1 MGKRIAL
8 LLTLLL
14 ALASCARAAQSDLTT
29 PRTGFAVAAP
39 AQEDGRVAL
48 YDRPDPASDVLMAY
62 YSGAPLT
69 VLSLEKAGMVK
80 VQSGVQ
86 GASIMGYMREGDLR
100 YGLEAMRTVP
110 QAYMSIELVRDV
122 DIYAYPDG
130 MAEKIGHISAGE
142 TVLTCG
148 QNDGQ
153 WVQLFGLPR
162 AVRGD
167 WDGIPPESGFVEMVT
182 GRGKGAWQ
190 APSVKQW
197 VLPLEGELS
206 YEQAIDRAIE
216 MILTDDGALPKIPP
230 EERSRE
236 ALLSYMWDV
245 RLEYYRSTG
254 QAFYSIY
261 LQSADDYEHSAN
273 IRMEPDGTLIDMESG
288 NG

>member
-1 MGKRIAL
+1 
-8 LLTLLL
+8 
-14 ALASCARAAQSDLTT
+14 
-29 PRTGFAVAAP
+29 
-39 AQEDGRVAL
+39 
-48 YDRPDPASDVLMAY
+48 MAY

-130 MAEKIGHISAGE
+130 MAEKIGHLAAGE

-167 WDGIPPESGFVEMVT
+167 WDGIPSESGFVEMMT

-216 MILTDDGALPKIPP
+216 LILTDDGALPKIPP

-273 IRMEPDGTLIDMESG
+273 IRMEPDGTLIDMENG

>member
-1 MGKRIAL
+1 MGRRIAL

-14 ALASCARAAQSDLTT
+14 ALAPCAFAAQSDLTT

-39 AQEDGRVAL
+39 AQEEGTVAL
-48 YDRPDPASDVLMAY
+48 YDRPDPASEVLMEY

-86 GASIMGYMREGDLR
+86 GASIMGYMREDDLR
-100 YGLEAMRTVP
+100 YGLAAMRAVP
-110 QAYMSIELVRDV
+110 QATMSIELLRDV

-130 MAEKIGHISAGE
+130 MAERIGHIPAGE
-142 TVLTCG
+142 TVLTCAK
-148 QNDGQ
+148 NDGK

-162 AVRGD
+162 ELRGE
-167 WDGIPPESGFVEMVT
+167 WDGVPPQNGFVEMVT

-190 APSVKQW
+190 APGVQQW
-197 VLPLEGELS
+197 VLPLESELG

-216 MILTDDGALPKIPP
+216 LILENDGALPKIPP

-236 ALLSYMWDV
+236 TLLSYMWDV

-261 LQSADDYEHSAN
+261 LQSPDNYEHSAN
-273 IRMEPDGTLIDMESG
+273 IRMEPDGTLIDMENG

>member
-1 MGKRIAL
+1 ML
-8 LLTLLL
+8 LM

-29 PRTGFAVAAP
+29 PRAGFAVAAP

-48 YDRPDPASDVLMAY
+48 YDRPDPASEVLLAY

-100 YGLEAMRTVP
+100 YGLEAMRAVP
-110 QAYMSIELVRDV
+110 QAYMSIELVQDV

-142 TVLTCG
+142 TVLACA
-148 QNDGQ
+148 QSDGQ
-153 WVQLFGLPR
+153 WVQLFGMPR
-162 AVRGD
+162 LLRGE
-167 WDGIPPESGFVEMVT
+167 WDGVPPENGFVEMLS

-190 APSVKQW
+190 APSTQQW
-197 VLPLEGELS
+197 VLPLESELS
-206 YEQAIDRAIE
+206 YEQAIDRAIDL
-216 MILTDDGALPKIPP
+216 ILENDGALPKLPQ

-236 ALLSYMWDV
+236 TLLAYMWDV
-245 RLEYYRSTG
+245 RLLYDRSTG
-254 QAFYSIY
+254 RAVYSLY
-261 LQSADDYEHSAN
+261 LQSPDNYEHSAN

>member
-8 LLTLLL
+8 LLMLLL
-14 ALASCARAAQSDLTT
+14 ALAPCVRAAQSDLTT

-39 AQEDGRVAL
+39 EEEDGRVAL
-48 YDRPDPASDVLMAY
+48 YDRPDPASEVLMEY

-86 GASIMGYMREGDLR
+86 GASVMGYMREGDLR
-100 YGLEAMRTVP
+100 YGLAAMRVVP

-122 DIYAYPDG
+122 DLYAYPDG
-130 MAEKIGHISAGE
+130 MAEKIGRLAAGE

-148 QNDGQ
+148 QNDGK
-153 WVQLFGLPR
+153 WVQLYGLPR
-162 AVRGD
+162 MLRGE
-167 WDGIPPESGFVEMVT
+167 WDGVSPESGFVEMAT

-190 APSVKQW
+190 APATKQW
-197 VLPLEGELS
+197 VLPLESELS
-206 YEQAIDRAIE
+206 YEQAIDRAIDL
-216 MILTDDGALPKIPP
+216 ILADDGALPKIPQ

-236 ALLSYMWDV
+236 ALLGFMWDV

-273 IRMEPDGTLIDMESG
+273 IRMEPDGTLIDMETG